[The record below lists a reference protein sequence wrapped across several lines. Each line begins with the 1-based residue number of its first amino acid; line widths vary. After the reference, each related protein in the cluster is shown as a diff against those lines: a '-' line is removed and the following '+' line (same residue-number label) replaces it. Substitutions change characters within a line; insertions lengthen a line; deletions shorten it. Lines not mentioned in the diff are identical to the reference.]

1 MLPRPLSYADAA
13 RLLGA
18 TDHPLIRIFGA
29 ASGAVTA
36 AATMGTLADADFFA
50 LRGELIKW
58 GNTAVTGLHE
68 RMTGV
73 SRLDRTQRLEA
84 AHAIVVVTS
93 FYEALEAVLAGRP
106 GVDLAAARMTAAEQ
120 VAVVTSTAVTT
131 RYGDLVQVLIDTPPP
146 MPAPHRPFE
155 KTLWD
160 LAEYFGSASAAV
172 QRFLTGLVAFED
184 GRDEIVASVDRQ
196 VRRMAVHRYTEAYR
210 ALSAQVPEF
219 GVWAGMVEA
228 QATRTVLRDAMTDL
242 SGRLDELRSLSGVV
256 AVDAVLAGLGKRYRA
271 ALDSA
276 ILASAHAPAHV
287 LLPSLGDGYVNPH
300 GRVAVAGPTDL
311 PATESWWE
319 DAVAVEDVHG
329 FLLAHLVTPQAVAR
343 PLVVLGQPG
352 SGKSAM
358 TRVLAARLPPAD
370 FLVVRVELR
379 NVPADSSIQ
388 AQIETALLQML
399 GEHVSWPDLARRAG
413 AALPVVILDG
423 FDELLQATGMNR
435 ADYLDQIRRFQRRE
449 RELDRPV
456 AVLVTSRTVVA
467 DRARFPGGTV
477 VLRLEPFDEPQVRRW
492 LEVWNAHNAA
502 GLAARGLR
510 QLPAGTALAHGE
522 LASQPL
528 LLLLLALYDAGANAL
543 QSADGGLH
551 QVDLYERLFSDFVE
565 REVDKDRRGRTDEQ
579 RAEEVNAEWRR
590 LGAVAVA
597 TLNRGGDVILEAELN
612 ADLPHLLSEADLRL
626 TDDGSANRA
635 LTAGQLMVGRFFFI
649 HESRATRDTAGPERS
664 FEFLHA
670 TFGEF
675 LAARQIVAEL
685 LDLAEE
691 RVHQRR
697 RRGVIDPGPLYA
709 ATSFVTV
716 TRRAP
721 LWELCREMLTR
732 LTPRQRELCRELALE
747 LLSDAGYAH
756 PTWTRRDYEP
766 RRIPLAA
773 RHAAFSANLV
783 CFVVLVNDGPVDAA
797 DLVAEPVVVNWRR
810 QALLWQ
816 SQLDPEDRKRMWQTL
831 RVAWRL
837 DTDPTRL
844 EVRVEDGADIS
855 VYESLPWPP
864 ELRPATR
871 KPGDLDRGMAPD
883 VSVRGE
889 SRMGRSLRRSAFV
902 QTAHEVRECLYDLMP
917 YWQHV
922 GTPSLHM
929 IDDEPVLVSEAALFL
944 QLLLASPAEQP
955 GEQRAKQYEWALT
968 LTSLPRQ
975 RDLLIRQL
983 AEEAPRFSAAS
994 LHRILSSVT
1003 AGDVERNQSAL
1014 VETLSA
1020 VAARAQDG
1028 RELAG
1033 SLMGAIGWELAD
1045 RRDNPVREQLAVLV
1059 LGGSGEGCDYTTQP

>member
-1 MLPRPLSYADAA
+1 MGSRSLSYADAA

-18 TDHPLIRIFGA
+18 SEHPLIRIFGA

-36 AATMGTLADADFFA
+36 AATMGTLADVDFFA
-50 LRGELIKW
+50 LRGELIRW
-58 GNTAVTGLHE
+58 GNTVVTGLQE

-73 SRLDRTQRLEA
+73 GRLDRTQRLEA

-93 FYEALEAVLAGRP
+93 FYEALEAALAGRP
-106 GVDLAAARMTAAEQ
+106 GVDLAAARMTAGEQ
-120 VAVVTSTAVTT
+120 VAVVTSTAVTA
-131 RYGDLVQVLIDTPPP
+131 RYGELVQVLIDTPPP

-160 LAEYFGSASAAV
+160 LAEYFGSASTAV
-172 QRFLTGLVAFED
+172 QNFLAGLVAFED
-184 GRDEIVASVDRQ
+184 GRDEIVAAVEGQ
-196 VRRMAVHRYTEAYR
+196 VRRMAVRRYTEAYR
-210 ALSAQVPEF
+210 ALSVQAPEF

-228 QATRTVLRDAMTDL
+228 QATRTVLHDALIDL
-242 SGRLDELRSLSGVV
+242 SARLDELRSLSGAG

-271 ALDSA
+271 GLDSA

-287 LLPSLGDGYVNPH
+287 VLPSLDDGYVNPH
-300 GRVAVAGPTDL
+300 GRVAVAGPADL
-311 PATESWWE
+311 PATESWWN

-329 FLLAHLVTPQAVAR
+329 FLLAHLVTPGAVAR

-352 SGKSAM
+352 SGKSAL
-358 TRVLAARLPPAD
+358 TRILAARLPPAD

-388 AQIETALLQML
+388 AQIEQALLQML

-413 AALPVVILDG
+413 AALPVVVLDG

-435 ADYLDQIRRFQRRE
+435 ADYLEQIRLFQQRE

-467 DRARFPGGTV
+467 DRARFPRDTV
-477 VLRLEPFDEPQVRRW
+477 VLRLEPFNETQVRTW
-492 LEVWNAHNAA
+492 LDVWNAHNAA

-510 QLPAGTALAHGE
+510 QLPVGTALAHGE

-551 QVDLYERLFSDFVE
+551 RVDLYERLFSDFVE
-565 REVDKDRRGRTDEQ
+565 REVDKDRQGRSDDQ
-579 RAEEVNAEWRR
+579 RADEINAEWRR

-612 ADLPHLLSEADLRL
+612 ADLPHLLSDTDLRPAR
-626 TDDGSANRA
+626 DGSANRA

-697 RRGVIDPGPLYA
+697 RRGVIDPGPLHA
-709 ATSFVTV
+709 ATSFVTI

-732 LTPRQRELCRELALE
+732 LSPRQRALCRELALE
-747 LLSDAGYAH
+747 LLADAGYAH

-797 DLVAEPVVVNWRR
+797 ELVGEPVVVNWRR

-864 ELRPATR
+864 ELRPVTR
-871 KPGDLDRGMAPD
+871 KPGALARGMAPD

-917 YWQHV
+917 YWQHA
-922 GTPSLHM
+922 GTPGLHL

-944 QLLLASPAEQP
+944 QLLLAPAAEQP
-955 GEQRAKQYEWALT
+955 RDLRAKQYEWALT

-983 AEEAPRFSAAS
+983 GEEAPRFSDAN

-1003 AGDVERNQSAL
+1003 ADDVERNQS
-1014 VETLSA
+1014 TLA
-1020 VAARAQDG
+1020 DMLTTVTVRAPDR

-1033 SLMGAIGWELAD
+1033 SLMGAIRWDLAD
-1045 RRDNPVREQLAVLV
+1045 RRDNPAREQLALLV
-1059 LGGSGEGCDYTTQP
+1059 MGDPGAPA